1 MELENRI
8 GNRNL
13 RRGGWQDVAW
23 FGGRLRTRHA
33 LKPENIEKKKE
44 HLEYNVIVC
53 RYINLLP
60 GLQGFLSL
68 FSLITAFVD
77 HTLDLESVSQSG
89 SLLSASARWFAECVF
104 GHPTE
109 CKKTFGNTSLSSVF
123 FSTLGKELI
132 CRLLFLILDKE
143 FLCSV
148 FVFRH

>member
-1 MELENRI
+1 M
-8 GNRNL
+8 
-13 RRGGWQDVAW
+13 AW

-89 SLLSASARWFAECVF
+89 SLLSASAR
-104 GHPTE
+104 
-109 CKKTFGNTSLSSVF
+109 
-123 FSTLGKELI
+123 
-132 CRLLFLILDKE
+132 
-143 FLCSV
+143 
-148 FVFRH
+148 

>member
-1 MELENRI
+1 M
-8 GNRNL
+8 
-13 RRGGWQDVAW
+13 AW

-77 HTLDLESVSQSG
+77 HTLDPESVSQSG
-89 SLLSASARWFAECVF
+89 SLLSASAR
-104 GHPTE
+104 
-109 CKKTFGNTSLSSVF
+109 
-123 FSTLGKELI
+123 
-132 CRLLFLILDKE
+132 
-143 FLCSV
+143 
-148 FVFRH
+148 